1 MSADRWISTVTG
13 SLAVSEAASAL
24 GLRPGPLRS
33 LSPCP
38 ACSEQRR
45 GTGDRRGPIGLATND
60 RGWKCHRCDATGD
73 VVDLVSYSLAK
84 RRFRE
89 IGDADREAVRG
100 WFERHG
106 SLAPAEQRPRLRSV
120 PETRGA
126 SPRLRAAPA
135 PLATE
140 EGSSDEPGGSSG
152 GGGGG
157 GPFAWRE
164 SLVDEAEAAL
174 WAPEGLAVLSYLTE
188 TRRFSEQT
196 IREWR
201 LGAHLLR
208 DGAGRVIE
216 QWVSI
221 PLRDDTGRIATVRFR
236 SVPGACLRC
245 SGSGCG
251 ACKQGGEVRKAY
263 RVCTGRPLPLFGA
276 HRLSGDHTIPVI
288 VTEGELDV
296 IALYEYGVRVNCV
309 SGTAGAAANWPAEW
323 LDLLEPY
330 SSFLLAYDTDEA
342 GEAGAEKLAETIGR
356 YRCSRVRLPRK
367 DAGESLAAGDP
378 AAEIERALDRAEPC
392 LAIKF
397 RRPGGWGAE
406 IEALIT
412 KPDALRGLAT
422 GSAKLDEAVGGLPAG
437 LVVVTGDTGHGKTTW
452 ATWLLREQA
461 RMGVPVLVTSFEQ
474 RPVGTVQKLLRAECG
489 GDFTKVPQRARE
501 EALARLDQLPILLLD
516 HYGETTFEQ
525 VRDAIRYARRRFG
538 VRVVLVDHLGF
549 LARGAGDNERQRIE
563 EVVRSLALIGVN
575 DDVSILLICHP
586 NRLSKQ
592 QQRRIQI
599 GDLKG
604 ASAIEQDAHLGLVV
618 ERLDP
623 SSQRGFPAAMVHV
636 DKCRSE
642 FGNPGAK
649 VMLAFDPLSCVF
661 GDRWEDTPSG
671 RAGVRVVVPG

>member
-1 MSADRWISTVTG
+1 M
-13 SLAVSEAASAL
+13 
-24 GLRPGPLRS
+24 
-33 LSPCP
+33 
-38 ACSEQRR
+38 
-45 GTGDRRGPIGLATND
+45 
-60 RGWKCHRCDATGD
+60 
-73 VVDLVSYSLAK
+73 
-84 RRFRE
+84 
-89 IGDADREAVRG
+89 
-100 WFERHG
+100 
-106 SLAPAEQRPRLRSV
+106 
-120 PETRGA
+120 
-126 SPRLRAAPA
+126 
-135 PLATE
+135 
-140 EGSSDEPGGSSG
+140 
-152 GGGGG
+152 
-157 GPFAWRE
+157 
-164 SLVDEAEAAL
+164 
-174 WAPEGLAVLSYLTE
+174 PEGLSVLAYLTE

-201 LGAHLLR
+201 LGAHLVR
-208 DGAGRVIE
+208 DGAGRVVE
-216 QWVSI
+216 RWVSI

-236 SVPGACLRC
+236 SVPGPCLRC

-251 ACKQGGEVRKAY
+251 ACKQAGEVRKAY

-309 SGTAGAAANWPAEW
+309 SGTAGASANWPAEW
-323 LDLLEPY
+323 LDLLEPF
-330 SSFLLAYDTDEA
+330 SSFMLAYDGDEP
-342 GEAGAEKLAETIGR
+342 GDAGAEKLSEALGR

-378 AAEIERALDRAEPC
+378 AAEIERALDRAEPM

-412 KPDALRGLAT
+412 RPDALRGLAT
-422 GSAKLDEAVGGLPAG
+422 GSTKLDEAVGGLPAG

-474 RPVGTVQKLLRAECG
+474 RPVGTVQKLLRAEVG
-489 GDFTKVPQRARE
+489 GDFTKVSQQERE
-501 EALARLDQLPILLLD
+501 EGLARLDLLPILLLD

-549 LARGAGDNERQRIE
+549 LVRGAGDNERQRIE

-649 VMLAFDPLSCVF
+649 VMFAFDPLSCVF